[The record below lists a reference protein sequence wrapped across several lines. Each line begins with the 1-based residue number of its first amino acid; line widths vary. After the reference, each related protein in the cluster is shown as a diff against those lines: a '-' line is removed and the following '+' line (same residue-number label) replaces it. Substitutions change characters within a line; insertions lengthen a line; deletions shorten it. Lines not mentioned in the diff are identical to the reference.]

1 MVISFG
7 IYLFAQF
14 IGDLPDH
21 RKTTAESR
29 IIANAKK
36 PSAATEKLYRF
47 LPHGCIR
54 GGLSL
59 FVLIMPQSSALV
71 YGLPVPQD

>member
-1 MVISFG
+1 MVVSFG

-14 IGDLPDH
+14 VAYLPDH

-29 IIANAKK
+29 IIANARR

-47 LPHGCIR
+47 PPHWYIR
-54 GGLSL
+54 GGFPYLS
-59 FVLIMPQSSALV
+59 Q
-71 YGLPVPQD
+71 